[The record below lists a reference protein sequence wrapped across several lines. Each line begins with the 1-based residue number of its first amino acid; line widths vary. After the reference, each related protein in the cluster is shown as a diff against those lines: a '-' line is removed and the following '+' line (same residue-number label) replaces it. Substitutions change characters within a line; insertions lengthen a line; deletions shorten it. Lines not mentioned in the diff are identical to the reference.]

1 MIIFQVFGFK
11 FYFIVKGFKLLFYAL
26 KKLESELSD
35 ILSWKEFIF
44 VIFKLFKS
52 LHGLLIRLKTD
63 SVHYN

>member
-35 ILSWKEFIF
+35 ILAWKEFIF
-44 VIFKLFKS
+44 CNF
-52 LHGLLIRLKTD
+52 
-63 SVHYN
+63 